1 MNAINND
8 AAKPNDLPEKILH
21 YINGEFVESIDG
33 EEFDVLDPVTNKT
46 YITAASGKP
55 QDVDK
60 AVAAAKEAFENGSW
74 ANALP
79 RERAR
84 VLNKIADVVET
95 RAEKLAA
102 WESFDSGLPITQAT
116 ARLNAQQKTS
126 AFSQTSSLRRQ
137 MMRIRYRAVR
147 LTTSTANPSALLV

>member
-8 AAKPNDLPEKILH
+8 AAKPSDLPEKILH

-33 EEFDVLDPVTNKT
+33 EEFDVVDPVTNQT

-55 QDVDK
+55 QDIDR
-60 AVAAAKEAFENGSW
+60 AVAAAKEAFDNGTWS
-74 ANALP
+74 NALP

-84 VLNKIADVVET
+84 VLNNIADVVET

-102 WESFDSGLPITQAT
+102 WESFDSGLP
-116 ARLNAQQKTS
+116 
-126 AFSQTSSLRRQ
+126 
-137 MMRIRYRAVR
+137 
-147 LTTSTANPSALLV
+147 